1 MIKMEKEIR
10 NLGNIIIRAMEGEQS
25 RHVEGYA
32 LMFDTQSEYLGFYET
47 ISRSAITQ
55 ELVDSCDVFACFN
68 HDMNKVLA
76 RSNNGQGS
84 LKLTVDNVGL
94 KYEFD
99 APNTS
104 LGDELIEYL
113 TRGDIN
119 KSSFAFYIDPQDE
132 EAEVWESKDGTYFRT
147 INKIAEIVDV
157 SPVWQPAYSATSV
170 SKRALDKIEQ
180 LETERKNCINKI
192 LDNQMN
198 EIEELSKI

>member
-119 KSSFAFYIDPQDE
+119 KSSFAFYIDPLDE

>member
-1 MIKMEKEIR
+1 MEKEIR

-119 KSSFAFYIDPQDE
+119 KSSFAFYIDPLDE